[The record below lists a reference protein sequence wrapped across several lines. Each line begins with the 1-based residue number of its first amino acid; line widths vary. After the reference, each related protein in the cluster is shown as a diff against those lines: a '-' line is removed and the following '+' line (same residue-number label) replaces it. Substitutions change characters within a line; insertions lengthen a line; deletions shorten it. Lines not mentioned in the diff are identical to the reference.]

1 MGRGNISQCNIDG
14 IGKLQTSWIGQN
26 GVCLNTVENLNASLV
41 INFVT
46 VTRDE
51 ASISSRRVQ
60 SQLERVKRE
69 LNILAAECNNAFLKA
84 EMQLSQ
90 HPQIRKAMDLCSS
103 YTASAGQKSIKDAT
117 SCAIGDLW
125 KRDVGPEND
134 VLPADNK
141 QLATCILGRSMVD
154 TLVEEDHQPPD
165 ISIMFSTSMHYRI

>member
-1 MGRGNISQCNIDG
+1 MKQVLAQEG
-14 IGKLQTSWIGQN
+14 I
-26 GVCLNTVENLNASLV
+26 
-41 INFVT
+41 
-46 VTRDE
+46 
-51 ASISSRRVQ
+51 Q

-103 YTASAGQKSIKDAT
+103 YTASAGQKSIENAT

-134 VLPADNK
+134 VLPANNK
-141 QLATCILGRSMVD
+141 QLATCILGRSMVG

-165 ISIMFSTSMHYRI
+165 VSIMFSTSMHYRI

>member
-1 MGRGNISQCNIDG
+1 MKQVLAQEG
-14 IGKLQTSWIGQN
+14 I
-26 GVCLNTVENLNASLV
+26 
-41 INFVT
+41 
-46 VTRDE
+46 
-51 ASISSRRVQ
+51 Q
-60 SQLERVKRE
+60 SQLERVMRE

-103 YTASAGQKSIKDAT
+103 YTASAGQKSVKDAT

-141 QLATCILGRSMVD
+141 QTGHMNSRKEHGR
-154 TLVEEDHQPPD
+154 H
-165 ISIMFSTSMHYRI
+165 IS